1 MKGTDLQS
9 VMNAPRKL
17 LILLVM
23 TTVAVSACDGLG
35 GVEVVQAPTAT
46 LLPVN
51 SEIPNPMASPVLTQ
65 SPFPTFTA
73 TPSYTPLPP
82 SATYTPLPTATPTV
96 SGVIQSQQRVNIRS
110 GPGVDYE
117 MFQSLAPGEAV
128 QVIGQNVDGTWYN
141 IRMDDGEE
149 GWIAS
154 SLLFIADTPTPIPT
168 ATNLPDLTA
177 LYLGTLTPT
186 IQGAVP
192 TATPVG
198 GAASSSTA
206 ETNGLQVNVP
216 IVNLDMINM
225 TATALVA
232 NAASATPTRDATSI
246 AETDVLAPTSLA
258 NNTNMTATALAL
270 LLDDS
275 LVQSV
280 EQTATALVGD
290 VESPLS
296 GVEQTATALAIPAG
310 VSSTPI
316 ATEDSVLVP
325 TLAPDALMGVDVFAF
340 CNNRA
345 YGIPAPET
353 LPAGSTI
360 EIYWAWFATTD
371 DYLDQHVTNAV
382 HELKVNGV
390 QISNVNQF
398 RQNYTMQGSNH
409 AVYWYVPFGPLDA
422 GEYLITYRVTWQRAI
437 TDGSRYF
444 GPGTAVEFEEESCN
458 FTVQ

>member
-1 MKGTDLQS
+1 MQS
-9 VMNAPRKL
+9 VMNAPIKL

-23 TTVAVSACDGLG
+23 MLVAVSACDGLG

-51 SEIPNPMASPVLTQ
+51 SEIPNPMASPALTQ

-96 SGVIQSQQRVNIRS
+96 SGAIQSQQRVNIRS

-117 MFQSLAPGEAV
+117 MFQSLAPGEVV

-141 IRMDDGEE
+141 IRMVDGEE

-154 SLLFIADTPTPIPT
+154 SLLFIDDTPTPIPT

-177 LYLGTLTPT
+177 IYLGTLTPT

-192 TATPVG
+192 TSTPVG
-198 GAASSSTA
+198 GANTTASSSTG

-216 IVNLDMINM
+216 IVNLDTINM

-232 NAASATPTRDATSI
+232 NAASVTPTLDATSI
-246 AETDVLAPTSLA
+246 APTSLV

-280 EQTATALVGD
+280 EQTATALVRD

-310 VSSTPI
+310 ASSTPI
-316 ATEDSVLVP
+316 ATEEGVVVP
-325 TLAPDALMGVDVFAF
+325 TLAPDALTGVDVFAF

-360 EIYWAWFATTD
+360 EIFWAWFAATD
-371 DYLDQHVTNAV
+371 DQLDQHVTNAV

-390 QISNVNQF
+390 QINNVNQF
-398 RQNYTMQGSNH
+398 RQNYTLQGGNR

-444 GPGTAVEFEEESCN
+444 GPGTAIEFEEESCN